1 VNGIVANASSTV
13 NVTNSDIVLAGS
25 TNILASGST
34 IHLTNSVV
42 SQPGVKNCSITG
54 GTTTTDAVLTDD
66 TSCPAGTNNQ
76 ENNSTLTNLENNPP
90 SESPYNGSNVYP
102 LVANGGPEL
111 TVQLP
116 DASVGADADGGVIY
130 PGDSSKCPLTDA
142 RFFVNTGGGCDIG
155 QITNTESSGQSAAME
170 TTAQGPVCNVET
182 ISTNGSGQKFEIVDA
197 TVGASGFGPSSG
209 NGTYLQGGTS
219 PSVALLAAT
228 VGFNTTSDINPADP
242 ITNEY
247 EQNGSISILNPLSAP
262 GVPAF
267 ISPVTSKPALQV
279 EAVKQN
285 QSLVTTWGFTTTDWA
300 GQSAEC
306 F

>member
-1 VNGIVANASSTV
+1 
-13 NVTNSDIVLAGS
+13 
-25 TNILASGST
+25 
-34 IHLTNSVV
+34 
-42 SQPGVKNCSITG
+42 
-54 GTTTTDAVLTDD
+54 
-66 TSCPAGTNNQ
+66 
-76 ENNSTLTNLENNPP
+76 
-90 SESPYNGSNVYP
+90 
-102 LVANGGPEL
+102 
-111 TVQLP
+111 
-116 DASVGADADGGVIY
+116 
-130 PGDSSKCPLTDA
+130 
-142 RFFVNTGGGCDIG
+142 
-155 QITNTESSGQSAAME
+155 
-170 TTAQGPVCNVET
+170 
-182 ISTNGSGQKFEIVDA
+182 
-197 TVGASGFGPSSG
+197 
-209 NGTYLQGGTS
+209 
-219 PSVALLAAT
+219 VALLAAT